1 MKWYIDQNLVH
12 TKTNGIEIPSIDWPD
27 KPMCLVINNGLLN
40 VVDEGN
46 TIFPNTLLLDYIR
59 LFETID

>member
-1 MKWYIDQNLVH
+1 MV
-12 TKTNGIEIPSIDWPD
+12 EIPSYDWPD
-27 KPMCLVINNGLLN
+27 KPMCLVINNGLIN

-59 LFETID
+59 IFETIN